1 MAEITGDETE
11 SVYRY
16 YIKVTDSLGLSV
28 ASPEHAPVNL
38 HTFTA
43 ANDFI
48 KPNVNHISPMV
59 SPIILWPAAIIA
71 EITDASGLDSV
82 RVECFWEGVEAI
94 EHEAINIYGHDR
106 RFSAELLAHY
116 MRRDGVRVTVP
127 MAAFYDR
134 DTAGQLLSMRT
145 FIDLQPVFDD

>member
-1 MAEITGDETE
+1 MIRTSLRTNSLTEAGFAWYAAFVDAFERREAAAVQSYLHEEAVFELNNFLPFYGKRTVLMALE
-11 SVYRY
+11 R
-16 YIKVTDSLGLSV
+16 
-28 ASPEHAPVNL
+28 
-38 HTFTA
+38 
-43 ANDFI
+43 
-48 KPNVNHISPMV
+48 
-59 SPIILWPAAIIA
+59 
-71 EITDASGLDSV
+71 
-82 RVECFWEGVEAI
+82 FWEGVEAI